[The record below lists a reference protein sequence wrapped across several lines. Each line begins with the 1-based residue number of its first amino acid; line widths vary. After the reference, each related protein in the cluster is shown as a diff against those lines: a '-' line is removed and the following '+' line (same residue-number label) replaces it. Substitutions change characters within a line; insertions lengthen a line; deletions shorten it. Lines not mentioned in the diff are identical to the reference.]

1 MWSPEK
7 RQNLAQK
14 LWEIHSIN
22 ASAGQKWCVG
32 WEGGRGKGVGE
43 SMWKWGNWAVEKW
56 AESGE
61 SAHKQRRI
69 SGHIITSITFA

>member
-32 WEGGRGKGVGE
+32 WEGGRGLVNRCGNGETGRWKSGRRVG
-43 SMWKWGNWAVEKW
+43 K
-56 AESGE
+56 
-61 SAHKQRRI
+61 AHI
-69 SGHIITSITFA
+69 